1 MRGSVVNQVQTV
13 FKSIIRFGESKHEAK
28 EEARQNG
35 AKTWHDIGKS
45 INIYSYNTADSY
57 RQIAIE
63 AFKYIKE
70 NFNVKDITKIESQHV
85 NSYLESKI
93 EANVKY
99 SSFQKY
105 AAAMEKLEVA
115 LERFTNQ
122 KYNFFDLT
130 EARELAQ
137 KVLERT
143 DAHRAYSDPQKL
155 IDAVSNKTYR
165 ILAEAQ
171 LTGGFR
177 VHELNY
183 LKLSQFSDNSHSITV
198 QGKGGK
204 IREIELNE
212 KIYNELKAIVEKS
225 DNQKLVFSADSYR
238 NELKAA
244 AERTNQSYNGSH
256 GLRWNYAQSL
266 FKELQQSG
274 KTYEQSLFIV
284 SHALG
289 HNRSDI
295 TEHYLR

>member
-13 FKSIIRFGESKHEAK
+13 FKSIISFGESKHQAK
-28 EEARQNG
+28 EQARSLG
-35 AKTWHDIGKS
+35 AKTWHDIGKN

-63 AFKYIKE
+63 AFKYAKE
-70 NFNVKDITKIESQHV
+70 NFNVKDITKIEAQHI
-85 NSYLESKI
+85 NSFLESKI
-93 EANVKY
+93 ESNVKY
-99 SSFQKY
+99 STFQKY
-105 AAAMEKLEVA
+105 AAACEKLEVA
-115 LERFTNQ
+115 LS
-122 KYNFFDLT
+122 KYTKQNYDFNLKDT
-130 EARELAQ
+130 RELAQ
-137 KVLERT
+137 KILERT

-155 IDAVSNKTYR
+155 VDAIQNKTYR
-165 ILAEAQ
+165 VLAEAQ

-177 VHELNY
+177 VYELNY
-183 LKLSQFSDNSHSITV
+183 LKMSQFSDNSHSITV

-204 IREIELNE
+204 VREIELSE
-212 KIYNELKAIVEKS
+212 KTYNELKAIVEKS

-238 NELKAA
+238 NELKKA
-244 AERTNQSYNGSH
+244 AERSNQAYTGSH
-256 GLRWNYAQSL
+256 GLRWNFAQNL
-266 FKELQQSG
+266 FKELQESG

>member
-13 FKSIIRFGESKHEAK
+13 FKSIISFGESKHQAK
-28 EEARQNG
+28 EISRENG

-45 INIYSYNTADSY
+45 INVYSYNTADSY

-63 AFKYIKE
+63 AFSYIKE
-70 NFNVKDITKIESQHV
+70 NFNVKDITKIESQHI

-93 EANVKY
+93 ESGVKY
-99 SSFQKY
+99 STFQKY

-115 LERFTNQ
+115 LERYTNQ
-122 KYNFFDLT
+122 KYNFDLT
-130 EARELAQ
+130 EPRELAQ

-155 IDAVSNKTYR
+155 VNAVSNKTYR

-171 LTGGFR
+171 LNGGFR

-183 LKLSQFSDNSHSITV
+183 LKLSQFSDNSHSVVV

-212 KIYNELKAIVEKS
+212 KIYSELKAIVEKS
-225 DNQKLVFSADSYR
+225 DNQKLVFNANSYR

-244 AERTNQSYNGSH
+244 AQATGQDYNGTH

-266 FKELQQSG
+266 FKELQESG

>member
-1 MRGSVVNQVQTV
+1 MRGSVINQVQTV
-13 FKSIIRFGESKHEAK
+13 FKSIISFGESKHEAK
-28 EEARQNG
+28 MEARENG
-35 AKTWHDIGKS
+35 AKTWHDVGKN

-63 AFKYIKE
+63 AFNYIKQ
-70 NFNVKDITKIESQHV
+70 NFNIKDITKIEAQHV

-105 AAAMEKLEVA
+105 AAAMEKLAVA

-122 KYNFFDLT
+122 KYDFDLT

-137 KVLERT
+137 KVLEKT

-155 IDAVSNKTYR
+155 INAIQSDKHRV
-165 ILAEAQ
+165 LAEAQ
-171 LTGGFR
+171 LSGGFR
-177 VHELNY
+177 VHELNH
-183 LKLSQFSDNSHSITV
+183 LKLSQFSDSNYSVVV

-212 KIYNELKAIVEKS
+212 KVYSELKAIVEKS
-225 DNQKLVFSADSYR
+225 DNQKLVFSADAYR

-244 AERTNQSYNGSH
+244 AERSDQYYNGSH
-256 GLRWNYAQSL
+256 GLRWNYAQIL
-266 FKELQQSG
+266 FKELQESG

-284 SHALG
+284 SHSLG